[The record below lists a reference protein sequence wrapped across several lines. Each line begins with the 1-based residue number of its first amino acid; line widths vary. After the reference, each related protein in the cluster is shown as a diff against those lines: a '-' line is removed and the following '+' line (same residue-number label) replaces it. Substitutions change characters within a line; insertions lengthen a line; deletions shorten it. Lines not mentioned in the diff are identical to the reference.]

1 MATQTLT
8 IDSQVHT
15 YERNRSER
23 PWNGYL
29 EGPEEVTG
37 DDMVAAMDAVGV
49 DGALLIS
56 PFVLYGYDASYI
68 LEVYANHP
76 SRFGLIR
83 PFDSQAESIADDI
96 AKWAA
101 TPGVVGA
108 RIMLTQS
115 EFEANN
121 PGLNRAFEAGSQV
134 GIPINVMCSG
144 KLPLLGEL
152 ARRHPNT
159 QIIIDHV
166 GLVQPFV
173 PPAPPE
179 PFTDLDNVLSLAS
192 LDNVAIKI
200 SGAGTLSHQI
210 FPYSD
215 IWEPLGKVFSAY
227 GLDRCLWGT
236 DWTRAVRLLTYEQ
249 GVEAFRV
256 TETLS
261 DSERSV
267 LMGETLVKIYNWS
280 PG

>member
-1 MATQTLT
+1 MATQRLT
-8 IDSQVHT
+8 IDSQVHV
-15 YERNRSER
+15 YERNHSER
-23 PWNGYL
+23 PWNGHL

-76 SRFGLIR
+76 GRFGLIK

-96 AKWAA
+96 AAWAA

-108 RIMLTQS
+108 RIMLTQG
-115 EFEANN
+115 EFRADN
-121 PGLNRAFEAGSQV
+121 PGLNRAFEAGAQA
-134 GIPINVMCSG
+134 GFPINVMCSG

-159 QIIIDHV
+159 QIVIDHV

-173 PPAPPE
+173 PPVPPE
-179 PFTDLDNVLSLAS
+179 PFADMENVVSLAS

-200 SGAGTLSHQI
+200 SGAGTLSHQP

-215 IWEPLGKVFSAY
+215 IWEPLGKVFAAY
-227 GLDRCLWGT
+227 GFDRCLWGT

-256 TETLS
+256 TDTLS

-267 LMGETLVKIYNWS
+267 LMGKTLAKIYNWS
-280 PG
+280 PS